1 MTGPDGKSVALGD
14 SDVHCTSDI
23 LQMTAIFFEDGTY
36 LVDNSKLDLG
46 VLFLVG
52 ENGLRI
58 FEHLTAQPN
67 SSGGQHFSESG
78 HSIVKEVDSYLCF
91 KAGPVGSAH
100 SHSDQNSLCF
110 YSQLKQEQDES
121 TSRKVSQ
128 FVNTLLMCFL
138 M

>member
-1 MTGPDGKSVALGD
+1 MADYVLQMTGPDGKSVALGD

-58 FEHLTAQPN
+58 FEHLTAQPS
-67 SSGGQHFSESG
+67 SSGD
-78 HSIVKEVDSYLCF
+78 SIFLNQVTVLSKKWTAIYVSRPVPWEVPT
-91 KAGPVGSAH
+91 A
-100 SHSDQNSLCF
+100 
-110 YSQLKQEQDES
+110 
-121 TSRKVSQ
+121 
-128 FVNTLLMCFL
+128 TLTKIACAFTIKDNQS
-138 M
+138 